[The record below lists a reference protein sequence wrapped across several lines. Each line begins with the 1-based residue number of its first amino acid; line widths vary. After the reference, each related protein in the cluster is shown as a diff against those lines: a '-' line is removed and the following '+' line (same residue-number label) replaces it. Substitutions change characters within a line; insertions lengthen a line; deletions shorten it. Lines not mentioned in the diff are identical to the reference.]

1 MTPPLALGLC
11 LVFCFVALYQEG
23 KLHKD
28 AAWSVWLPTLWMM
41 RCASRSLTLWFHP
54 DLFDTELAEGSL
66 HDQVFFG
73 GLMMLGWAV
82 LWQRRSRVQEILRS
96 NVFLCIFFA
105 YMGLSVFW
113 SEDIASFKRWTKALG
128 DLTMALV
135 VIIEPKPLQVI
146 LAVFRRTAYLLI
158 PLSVVL
164 IRYFHALGT
173 RRSKDWAADW
183 WLGVATHKNTLAQLC
198 LVAGIVLLWDAAR
211 TWRDSRQVVRLPL
224 VKVRLDILYGVM
236 LAYLLYGDG
245 HSKSTTSFLVLV
257 FASGLFLLLNYQHRR
272 GRPIV
277 PTHFVCGL
285 LLAGLLAHFGME
297 LLFGSSLYEVVL
309 ESQGKDATLTGRTD
323 LWHDLWIMGQRH
335 TLLGAGYEGFW
346 NPKNCLQLKEVHFW
360 GPRQAHNGYLEIWL
374 NLGLVGLGLFALV
387 VGHALYSTTPLFQT
401 EFEYGTFRLIVLLIT
416 LLHNYSEAGF
426 PRTQHLVWFVFLL
439 VVVNVKSGPATAAE
453 QAPAPSN
460 AARQLWQPKTVQ
472 VRERPYAGPPR
483 VRQRRSP
490 QLTPWLRVGKE
501 T

>member
-1 MTPPLALGLC
+1 
-11 LVFCFVALYQEG
+11 VVLYQDG
-23 KLHKD
+23 KLRPEP
-28 AAWSVWLPTLWMM
+28 AWSVWLPTLWMM

-54 DLFDTELAEGSL
+54 ELFDTELVEGSL

-73 GLMMLGWAV
+73 VLMLLGWAV
-82 LWQRRSRVQEILRS
+82 LWQRRSRVQAILQR
-96 NVFLCIFFA
+96 NVFLCLFFG

-113 SEDIASFKRWTKALG
+113 SEDAASSKRWIKAIG

-135 VIIEPKPLQVI
+135 VIIEPKPLQAI

-164 IRYFHALGT
+164 IRYFHDIGT

-198 LVAGIVLLWDAAR
+198 LVAGVVLLWDVVR
-211 TWRDSRQVVRLPL
+211 TWRDKRQVVQLPL
-224 VKVRLDILYGVM
+224 VKVRVDVCYGVM

-257 FASGLFLLLNYQHRR
+257 FACGLFLLLNYQHRR
-272 GRPIV
+272 GRQIV
-277 PTHFVCGL
+277 PTRFVCGL
-285 LLAGLLAHFGME
+285 LLAGLFIHCGME
-297 LLFGSSLYEVVL
+297 LLFGSSLYEIVL

-323 LWHDLWIMGQRH
+323 LWHDLWKMGQRH
-335 TLLGAGYEGFW
+335 SLLGAGYEGFW
-346 NPKNCLQLKEVHFW
+346 TTNNCLQLQEVHFW
-360 GPRQAHNGYLEIWL
+360 GPRQSHNGYIEIWL
-374 NLGLVGLGLFALV
+374 NLGLVGLVLFALV
-387 VGHALYSTTPLFQT
+387 VGHAFHGTTPLFQT

-439 VVVNVKSGPATAAE
+439 VVINVKSGQAISAE
-453 QAPAPSN
+453 KVPSPID
-460 AARQLWQPKTVQ
+460 AARQFWPQKTARVLQRSYARHRQ
-472 VRERPYAGPPR
+472 VMHS
-483 VRQRRSP
+483 RSST
-490 QLTPWLRVGKE
+490 LTPRLRGGKE